1 MTADTPDS
9 PENDTPGI
17 EPSENATPK
26 NGASGNAAPEGD
38 VPENEASGND
48 APGIEPLEN
57 VTPKSGA
64 SVDAAPEGDASGNA
78 AAESGTSKNDAPG
91 SDTPGN
97 EPSED
102 ETAENDASPAV
113 PELPP
118 HLAEIADALGPD
130 VEVVEQFGRIRATV
144 PAERWV
150 EALTAAR
157 DGLGADFLDW
167 LTGVDELEAGYL
179 VAAFVVATADRG
191 PGRLGKARGLIL
203 RTRVAK
209 DAEQRAK
216 LASATGVYRG
226 AAWHERETFEMFGID
241 FIGHEGLKPLLLP
254 DGFEGHPLRKD
265 FVLAARVAKA
275 WPGAKEPGES
285 DHHVASAS
293 PGRRRMLPPGVP
305 GDEWLKPY
313 RAPETGNAAG
323 AAAEGDEGAA
333 E

>member
-1 MTADTPDS
+1 MTAETPDA
-9 PENDTPGI
+9 PGNDTP
-17 EPSENATPK
+17 
-26 NGASGNAAPEGD
+26 
-38 VPENEASGND
+38 
-48 APGIEPLEN
+48 
-57 VTPKSGA
+57 
-64 SVDAAPEGDASGNA
+64 GNA
-78 AAESGTSKNDAPG
+78 AAENAMPENEAQAP
-91 SDTPGN
+91 
-97 EPSED
+97 
-102 ETAENDASPAV
+102 PAV
-113 PELPP
+113 PELPA
-118 HLAEIADALGPD
+118 HLAVIADALGPD
-130 VEVVEQFGRIRATV
+130 VEVTEQFGRIRATV

-209 DAEQRAK
+209 DAEQRAT

-241 FIGHEGLKPLLLP
+241 FTGHEGLKPLLLP

-285 DHHVASAS
+285 DHHVAASAS

-313 RAPETGNAAG
+313 RAPETGAG
-323 AAAEGDEGAA
+323 STAAAGDEGAA

>member
-1 MTADTPDS
+1 MTAETPDS
-9 PENDTPGI
+9 SENDTPGK
-17 EPSENATPK
+17 PSQNVTP
-26 NGASGNAAPEGD
+26 E
-38 VPENEASGND
+38 ND
-48 APGIEPLEN
+48 APGN
-57 VTPKSGA
+57 
-64 SVDAAPEGDASGNA
+64 
-78 AAESGTSKNDAPG
+78 
-91 SDTPGN
+91 DTPGN
-97 EPSED
+97 APSEND
-102 ETAENDASPAV
+102 TPPENEASPAV

-118 HLAEIADALGPD
+118 HLASIADALGPD

-144 PAERWV
+144 PPARWV

-157 DGLGADFLDW
+157 DELGADFLDW

-209 DAEQRAK
+209 DAEQRAT

-241 FIGHEGLKPLLLP
+241 FTGHEGLKPLLLP

-285 DHHVASAS
+285 DHHAVSAS

-313 RAPETGNAAG
+313 RAPEAG
-323 AAAEGDEGAA
+323 SDAGDAAEGDEGAA